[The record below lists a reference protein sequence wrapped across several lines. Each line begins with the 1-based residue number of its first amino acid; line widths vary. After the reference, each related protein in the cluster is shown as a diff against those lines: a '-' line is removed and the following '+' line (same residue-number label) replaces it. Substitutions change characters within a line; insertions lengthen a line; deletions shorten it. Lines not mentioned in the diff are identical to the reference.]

1 MPMDKP
7 IEPSAFYTKFCE
19 AEDRYD
25 NVKAMMLKVS
35 AALECLEETVTTNK
49 GQPKTGYDEIAC
61 DHIIRKMTEIE
72 DILK

>member
-7 IEPSAFYTKFCE
+7 IEPSPFYTKFCE
-19 AEDRYD
+19 AEDKYD
-25 NVKAMMLKVS
+25 NVKAMMWKVTV
-35 AALECLEETVTTNK
+35 ALECLEKVVVTNK
-49 GQPKTGYDEIAC
+49 GKPKTGYDEIAC

>member
-7 IEPSAFYTKFCE
+7 IEPSPFYTKFCE

-25 NVKAMMLKVS
+25 NVKALMLKVS
-35 AALECLEETVTTNK
+35 AALECLEGIVIDNR
-49 GQPKTGYDEIAC
+49 GQPSTGYDEIAC